1 MTSIFSPNNI
11 ILNAKAGDKYE
22 AITLTGNILKQN
34 GYVTEEY
41 IQRMKLREE
50 IVSTYL
56 GNGLAIPGDAA
67 NLLI

>member
-50 IVSTYL
+50 IVS
-56 GNGLAIPGDAA
+56 
-67 NLLI
+67 NLSW

>member
-34 GYVTEEY
+34 VMSLKNTS
-41 IQRMKLREE
+41 RE
-50 IVSTYL
+50 
-56 GNGLAIPGDAA
+56 
-67 NLLI
+67 